1 MSNGTPNNAQNGMNL
16 DVSELNPEANKTAK
30 FIKNLTTSVNKNGDG
45 GTPQIA
51 GNNQTILTPLVSN
64 VLICDVELPEG
75 ENYCIGAYNNTNSK
89 ETYCHVWNSNNN
101 HTFYKIDENEKCE
114 IVYQGPCLGYSL
126 SPENHIPQNRNELFY
141 KCQTNLFTGISDYI
155 RDYVFTD
162 NLNWQRFI
170 SVNDSIATKSFT
182 QDSAGPTQKFLFS
195 DPSDANSVRF
205 DPCEYI
211 QLAPRM
217 PITCIGIK
225 EIANTEPSKNNF
237 LLGKTWQFRVKFID
251 VWNRESEH
259 GVISD
264 MYIPSTSG
272 CQANSSGLPRCLNL
286 KIDAGS
292 PIVSKIQIEFRNCV
306 STNTDIQATTDWFIH
321 DTVSKYANCGAND
334 GKDWFDRII
343 TLNGTYNATENTFD
357 YVFCADKQCT
367 PISVDE
373 TNRTANP
380 LPITSGSLLRIGN
393 GIALANNKVNY
404 PAVDCNTVNLL
415 NVEYEPPV
423 AECKPEY
430 CDIEFWAV
438 IHNAFMNVNEP
449 IYNEGGSDDGNHG
462 YKDGRW
468 KWGGIGPFNGVTIPT
483 ITDTDTDYGQTFTG
497 QTNGQR
503 NFYAYLEGTD
513 FKVQGYQQFV
523 NGGIKSDWGAEL
535 VSDNAK
541 FRQIGNRIRNGGYYL
556 QHFVFKNVPKGKYL
570 VRIAGHNNSMDATY
584 QDSSTYVL
592 GTILESNYVS
602 DTIDWGDVDSYYK
615 ELEIN
620 TCSFSGTKFSTSTMF
635 LICDLTC
642 PDPTFVVNGVRSNGY
657 YGYLKDS
664 ENHPVE
670 LAPVVIK
677 KVTSLGSTIN
687 QSIFTTAALTVS
699 PVVNKTDH
707 NGFWFCAYGNDGIIV
722 LDDTIFFNYKVEDA
736 GCASK
741 LIEFTGEY
749 HSTNSNT
756 AEIPLTVSEDAILGV
771 PNYGK
776 CKSVLIQGLIVD
788 CDNNPVSNAVF
799 CFTRSKS
806 AKTNGSGYFSIII
819 HNDIDS
825 VLANT
830 TPLGREIDAATL
842 KDRIFLSQ
850 NGSCVFIACDSCVMC
865 VTTLFNVDI
874 NLELMCFDCDGPN
887 KKILS
892 VSPTQ
897 IRFPFSDQRGLKHGS
912 SVKFGLKL
920 YDAAGRHTFV
930 GTDDSLNLTIP
941 KAQEQ
946 LSQLF
951 GKIKYTLTQNTFE
964 SWVKYVGI
972 YWTDQQAQYSFLDFV
987 ISSRDIDIS
996 SGKITLG
1003 FQSIINYNTAN
1014 NFKTN
1019 TTWEFQK
1026 GDRVEFIADEF
1037 GNFYNSNTLG
1047 LLNFQIEGNT
1057 TNNSGVIDYD
1067 PRLANL
1073 QIGTLVQLQRPKEC
1087 TSELFWWEVCAPIK
1101 LDINNQIPTT
1111 QLTGYLNIWNAYLV
1125 SRKIKYA
1132 VGGVETLFSFPFNF
1146 EHFTPSDFWGGNC
1159 GNRGRVNTTNP
1170 YEQQYCKPMN
1180 VMFSDGY
1187 ATNINGLSRF
1197 DTANQHEFDD
1207 NGFGYITAMV
1217 SKLNYVLII
1226 CAKSAFVVAYD
1237 DQTLKMDN
1245 QGRLIYTGE
1254 KFSKP
1259 NPQNMELG
1267 CEMVDISTIAQ
1278 KDGTVMFLDR
1288 NNGALVTH
1296 DFQNTE
1302 DVSRW
1307 KFYGYL
1313 VTKLDTVNKYNNN
1326 TQNQFVKY
1334 YTGGFNNENGDY
1346 VLTQFDIPKFH
1357 GVQDP
1362 KPTYINSEAEI
1373 NEQVSETFSYNPD
1386 LKSMRSFLSFTPE
1399 AYSILN
1405 DKLISFKQG
1414 KAYNHGIRN
1423 INSFNEFY
1431 GAKNVSVFD
1440 FVCNADR
1447 PDLVKYYQWLE
1458 VYCKEQKFFAKKITT
1473 ESSQLSQIP
1482 EELFELVDNFYTS
1495 SILCD
1500 VNTYADPQVPELA
1513 TPVGRLLNGD
1523 TLCGKWIRIKL
1534 ISNNAGMDNYYE
1546 LQASV
1551 VFSTDIQ
1558 KSGIEGNPKQ

>member
-16 DVSELNPEANKTAK
+16 DVSELNPEVNKTAK

-101 HTFYKIDENEKCE
+101 HTLYKINENEKCE

-126 SPENHIPQNRNELFY
+126 NPENHIPQNRNELFY

-170 SVNDSIATKSFT
+170 SINDSIATKSFT
-182 QDSAGPTQKFLFS
+182 QNSAGPTQKFLFS

-205 DPCEYI
+205 DPCQYI
-211 QLAPRM
+211 ELIPRM
-217 PITCIGIK
+217 PMRCIGIK
-225 EIANTEPSKNNF
+225 ELENTEKQSNNF
-237 LLGKTWQFRVKFID
+237 IIDKTWQFRLKFFD

-259 GVISD
+259 GVISN
-264 MYIPSTSG
+264 MYVPGLGG
-272 CQANSSGLPRCLNL
+272 CQNNNSGLPRCLEL
-286 KIDAGS
+286 ELEAGS
-292 PIVSKIQIEFRNCV
+292 PNISKIVVEFRNCV
-306 STNTDIQATTDWFIH
+306 NTNTDIPASTDWYEYETL
-321 DTVSKYANCGAND
+321 DKYGDCNSNEN
-334 GKDWFDRII
+334 KNWYDREI
-343 TLNGTYNATENTFD
+343 TLPDYNKTTNTFK
-357 YVFCADKQCT
+357 YKFCGDKSCT
-367 PISVDE
+367 PIPVDQ
-373 TNRTANP
+373 TNRTENP
-380 LPITSGSLLRIGN
+380 LPSVSGSLLRVGN
-393 GIALANNKVNY
+393 GIALANNKVGL
-404 PAVDCNTVNLL
+404 PPVSCEAIQGLKI
-415 NVEYEPPV
+415 EYENPDIS
-423 AECKPEY
+423 CKPKY

-438 IHNAFMNVNEP
+438 IHNPLVNVNEF
-449 IYNEGGSDDGNHG
+449 IYNVDGISENNG
-462 YKDGRW
+462 FTGGRW
-468 KWGGIGPFNGVTIPT
+468 KWGGIGKWNTTTGTVPDVVSV
-483 ITDTDTDYGQTFTG
+483 DTDYGQTFKG
-497 QTNGQR
+497 QTNNQR

-513 FKVQGYQQFV
+513 FKVQGFQQKWDGSV
-523 NGGIKSDWGAEL
+523 LEDWGAEDL
-535 VSDNAK
+535 TDAHKRAIARSIN
-541 FRQIGNRIRNGGYYL
+541 NGSYYL
-556 QHFVFKNVPKGKYL
+556 QHFVFKNVPLGKYL
-570 VRIAGHNNSMDATY
+570 IRIAGHNNSIDVDY
-584 QDSSTYVL
+584 QNSSTYVV
-592 GTILESNYVS
+592 GSILKS
-602 DTIDWGDVDSYYK
+602 DYSSHNIDWVDVKTYYK
-615 ELEIN
+615 ELEID
-620 TCSFSGTKFSTSTMF
+620 TCDFTGAVKSTDTM
-635 LICDLTC
+635 LMICDLTC
-642 PDPTFVVNGVRSNGY
+642 PDQTLINSFSNVW

-664 ENHPVE
+664 RNNPVE
-670 LAPVVIK
+670 LSSVVIDS
-677 KVTSLGSTIN
+677 VDATVGAMV
-687 QSIFTTAALTVS
+687 SILPNATLAPNAWATL
-699 PVVNKTDH
+699 VNKTDH
-707 NGFWFCAYGNDGIIV
+707 NGFWFCCYAPTLISFSGSIS
-722 LDDTIFFNYKVEDA
+722 FNYIIESSACISSFIPFTDSVNTVNADA
-736 GCASK
+736 
-741 LIEFTGEY
+741 
-749 HSTNSNT
+749 
-756 AEIPLTVSEDAILGV
+756 AEIPLVVDEGIAFEYAKCRSITIT
-771 PNYGK
+771 GK
-776 CKSVLIQGLIVD
+776 ITD
-788 CDNNPVSNAVF
+788 CNNNPISGAVV
-799 CFTRSKS
+799 CYTRSKS
-806 AKTNGSGYFSIII
+806 SKTNSSGIFSITI
-819 HNDIDS
+819 HNDND
-825 VLANT
+825 ATNT
-830 TPLGREIDAATL
+830 STWLGRLLDASTF

-850 NGSCVFIACDSCVMC
+850 NGLCTFFSCNTCLMC
-865 VTTLFNVDI
+865 VTILYNVDI
-874 NLELMCFDCDGPN
+874 NIQLACFTCAGSEHT
-887 KKILS
+887 ILT
-892 VSPTQ
+892 VITTQ
-897 IRFPFSDQRGLKHGS
+897 IRFNVGNKKGLKHGS
-912 SVKFGLKL
+912 KNKFGLKF
-920 YDAAGRHTFV
+920 YDKAGRHTFV
-930 GTDDSLNLTIP
+930 GTDDSLERNISIP
-941 KAQEQ
+941 KVQEQ
-946 LSQLF
+946 LSQYY
-951 GKIKYTLTQNTFE
+951 GKLKYTFTPMTYP
-964 SWVKYVGI
+964 SWVEYVGI
-972 YWTDQQAQYSFLDFV
+972 YWTDQEADYSFLEFIITEVDRNT
-987 ISSRDIDIS
+987 ST
-996 SGKITLG
+996 GKITLG
-1003 FQSIINYNTAN
+1003 FKSIINYNSDN

-1019 TTWEFQK
+1019 TTWEFLK
-1026 GDRVEFIADEF
+1026 GDRVEFIADENGVF
-1037 GNFYNSNTLG
+1037 FDANNPSIGI
-1047 LLNFQIEGNT
+1047 LNFQIEGNT
-1057 TNNSGVIDYD
+1057 ANTSGIIDD
-1067 PRLANL
+1067 DIRLVN
-1073 QIGTLVQLQRPKEC
+1073 IKPGTLVQLQRPKSC
-1087 TSELFWWEVCAPIK
+1087 NTELFYWEVCAPIQLNQNK
-1101 LDINNQIPTT
+1101 QIPAS
-1111 QLTGYLNIWNAYLV
+1111 QLTGYLDLWNSYLV
-1125 SRKIKYA
+1125 NRKIRVTYSGIIDQ
-1132 VGGVETLFSFPFNF
+1132 VVSFPFSF
-1146 EHFTPSDFWGGNC
+1146 EHFAPSDFWGGSC
-1159 GNRGRVNTTNP
+1159 GNRGRVNTVNP

-1187 ATNINGLSRF
+1187 STNINGLSRF

-1326 TQNQFVKY
+1326 VQNQFVKY
-1334 YTGGFNNENGDY
+1334 FTGGFNNESGDY

-1357 GVQDP
+1357 GALDP

-1423 INSFNEFY
+1423 VNSFNEFY

-1447 PDLVKYYQWLE
+1447 PDLVKFYQWLE
-1458 VYCKEQKFFAKKITT
+1458 VYCKEQKFFATKITT
-1473 ESSQLSQIP
+1473 ESGQLSQIP

-1546 LQASV
+1546 LQACV